1 MNLIKPSPHPHPYRY
16 RANPQGK
23 VQSMANS
30 LKVSLSPEAEKAYF
44 DLREAILDRWNRSG
58 DPSMAAIVTLAL
70 QSFAEEVKNDPNA
83 IVNALNEFRS
93 TKWPIA
99 PTDDVKELAKTY
111 HEVVTNTALSANT
124 KKVEG

>member
-1 MNLIKPSPHPHPYRY
+1 
-16 RANPQGK
+16 
-23 VQSMANS
+23 MANS

-70 QSFAEEVKNDPNA
+70 QRFAEEVKNDPTA

-93 TKWPIA
+93 TRYPVA
-99 PTDDVKELAKTY
+99 PTDDVKNLAKAY
-111 HEVVTNTALSANT
+111 NEVVTKHNLSPNIP
-124 KKVEG
+124 KVQVPSV